1 MKTFLLLLLIP
12 IVSTTCFYIG
22 SYVFPNK
29 ESQNTIHLETEKEGS
44 VNEPSPLPQNIS
56 EDKLANTDMN
66 LSISVTDNL
75 KPTSSRTESLNE
87 EAIKKHIGN
96 LQNSISEIIQKQK
109 FRIQK
114 MSESQQKRLKDLPN
128 QIKKAELDGYE
139 RGKAVTLK
147 LLKKK

>member
-12 IVSTTCFYIG
+12 IVSTTCFYAG

-29 ESQNTIHLETEKEGS
+29 ESQNTIHLETEKEDS
-44 VNEPSPLPQNIS
+44 VNESSPLAQNIS

>member
-1 MKTFLLLLLIP
+1 
-12 IVSTTCFYIG
+12 
-22 SYVFPNK
+22 
-29 ESQNTIHLETEKEGS
+29 
-44 VNEPSPLPQNIS
+44 
-56 EDKLANTDMN
+56 MN

-75 KPTSSRTESLNE
+75 KPTISRTESLNE
-87 EAIKKHIGN
+87 EAIKKNIVN

>member
-12 IVSTTCFYIG
+12 IVSTTCFYAG

-44 VNEPSPLPQNIS
+44 VNESSPLPQNIS

-96 LQNSISEIIQKQK
+96 LQNLISEIIQKQK

>member
-12 IVSTTCFYIG
+12 IVSTTCFYAG

-44 VNEPSPLPQNIS
+44 VNESSPLPQNIS

-87 EAIKKHIGN
+87 EAIKKHIVN